1 MTKAQYKSATG
12 IFSTQL
18 ALGSFS
24 IGTVLLIAHLIKPDG
39 ELLIPIYIYLFFSTI
54 VNSIV
59 LLQLCFLYVTQKNHR
74 DYFAVK
80 ILILLANIPIVFVYL
95 KIVGETLQNNF

>member
-24 IGTVLLIAHLIKPDG
+24 IGTVLLIAHLIKPNG
-39 ELLIPIYIYLFFSTI
+39 ELLVVGFIYTFFATI
-54 VNSIV
+54 INLIV
-59 LLQLCFLYVTQKNHR
+59 LLKLLFLLLTQKNHQ

-95 KIVGETLQNNF
+95 KIVNETLQNNY

>member
-1 MTKAQYKSATG
+1 MTKQQYKSATG

-24 IGTVLLIAHLIKPDG
+24 IGTILLIIHLIFPYG
-39 ELLIPIYIYLFFSTI
+39 NLLGIGFCYLIFAIVINLIMFFRLIYLFI
-54 VNSIV
+54 
-59 LLQLCFLYVTQKNHR
+59 TQKNHQ

-80 ILILLANIPIVFVYL
+80 ILILLSNIPIAFVYF
-95 KIVGETLQNNF
+95 KIVIETYK

>member
-1 MTKAQYKSATG
+1 MTKQQYKSATG

-24 IGTVLLIAHLIKPDG
+24 IGTVILIAHLLNPNGDVFAIG
-39 ELLIPIYIYLFFSTI
+39 FFYLIFAAI
-54 VNSIV
+54 VNTV
-59 LLQLCFLYVTQKNHR
+59 MVVKLCNLFVTQKNHQ

-80 ILILLANIPIVFVYL
+80 ILILLSNIPIAFVYL
-95 KIVGETLQNNF
+95 KIVGETWK

>member
-24 IGTVLLIAHLIKPDG
+24 IGTVLFIAHLIKPYG
-39 ELLIPIYIYLFFSTI
+39 ELLTVGFVYTFFAAI
-54 VNSIV
+54 VNLIV
-59 LLQLCFLYVTQKNHR
+59 LLKLLFLLLTQKNHQE
-74 DYFAVK
+74 YFAVK
-80 ILILLANIPIVFVYL
+80 ILILLANIPIVFIYL
-95 KIVGETLQNNF
+95 KIVGETLQTNF

>member
-39 ELLIPIYIYLFFSTI
+39 QLLAVGFIYTLFAAI
-54 VNSIV
+54 VNLIV
-59 LLQLCFLYVTQKNHR
+59 LLKLFFLLLTQKNHQ

-80 ILILLANIPIVFVYL
+80 ILILLANIPIVFVYI
-95 KIVGETLQNNF
+95 KIVGETLKNNF

>member
-24 IGTVLLIAHLIKPDG
+24 IGTVLLIAHLIKPNG
-39 ELLIPIYIYLFFSTI
+39 ELLVVGFIYTFFAAIINLIVFLKLSFLFF
-54 VNSIV
+54 
-59 LLQLCFLYVTQKNHR
+59 TQKNHQ

-80 ILILLANIPIVFVYL
+80 ILILLANIPIVFVYY
-95 KIVGETLQNNF
+95 KIVGETLKINF